1 MTNRIAKTHSALDKQ
16 HILFFAKKADSFLTE
31 HKHILL
37 ALKRKGCRLS
47 LVAQRTT
54 HSLIRQNILDPLA
67 PRNLHLIAFSDH
79 GKNPFREALV
89 CWNILR
95 LLYRLNPQIVVAYTL
110 KPILYS
116 ALAKMLLSTFL
127 PKSIARFRLVAVFT
141 GLGRIFLQRNSLHD
155 ALKRLLRPLL
165 RHAAQLW
172 VLNEHNKTFFQDFLR
187 QKNSSCTS
195 EILLS
200 KDMGI
205 DLVRFR
211 PSPRIERSRKQ
222 SLRFLFL
229 GRLLKAKGVS
239 EYLQAARLLQH
250 DEDST
255 LDAEFWLAGS
265 AEPNDPDRVPLREV
279 EEAAAR
285 GLVKWCG
292 EHKKV
297 EDLLATADCLVLPS
311 YAEGLPRVI
320 LEAAAMRVPAIV
332 ARYKGWERALI
343 ENRTALVCACRDAH
357 ALAESMRAFAA
368 LPLRQRRAMGE
379 AARAFVKREF
389 SQNAA
394 CRFYLSS
401 LERIAEEDA

>member
-1 MTNRIAKTHSALDKQ
+1 MLQ
-16 HILFFAKKADSFLTE
+16 
-31 HKHILL
+31 
-37 ALKRKGCRLS
+37 
-47 LVAQRTT
+47 
-54 HSLIRQNILDPLA
+54 RQNPSL
-67 PRNLHLIAFSDH
+67 
-79 GKNPFREALV
+79 
-89 CWNILR
+89 
-95 LLYRLNPQIVVAYTL
+95 
-110 KPILYS
+110 S
-116 ALAKMLLSTFL
+116 ASL
-127 PKSIARFRLVAVFT
+127 PHD
-141 GLGRIFLQRNSLHD
+141 FLQRNSLHD